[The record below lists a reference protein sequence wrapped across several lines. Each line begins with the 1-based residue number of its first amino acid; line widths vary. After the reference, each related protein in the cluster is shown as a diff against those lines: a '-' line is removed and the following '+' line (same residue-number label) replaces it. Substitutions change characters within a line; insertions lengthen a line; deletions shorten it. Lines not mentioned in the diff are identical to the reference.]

1 MNFLENTFSGQF
13 PAMLIRFIILLFVTC
28 FIVDCLYYKKSQRRD
43 YYFSFVLMS
52 VAIFFLVFFM
62 IFVLEDLK
70 AKTSIGIGIGLF
82 GIFSIM
88 RYRTDAMPVREMT
101 YMFVI
106 IALSVVNAIANSVSI
121 VELLVT
127 NVIVILCIWV
137 CEKRLKQVPTKLIQY
152 DRIELIQ
159 PEHRQ
164 ELKDDLQKRLG
175 LDIVRIDVGSVDFLR
190 DMVMLKVY
198 YQGDRS
204 DETLNNTLKLKNND
218 LTNFSNN

>member
-1 MNFLENTFSGQF
+1 
-13 PAMLIRFIILLFVTC
+13 
-28 FIVDCLYYKKSQRRD
+28 
-43 YYFSFVLMS
+43 
-52 VAIFFLVFFM
+52 
-62 IFVLEDLK
+62 
-70 AKTSIGIGIGLF
+70 
-82 GIFSIM
+82 
-88 RYRTDAMPVREMT
+88 
-101 YMFVI
+101 
-106 IALSVVNAIANSVSI
+106 VNAIANSVSI

>member
-28 FIVDCLYYKKSQRRD
+28 FIVDRLYYKKSQRRD

-106 IALSVVNAIANSVSI
+106 IALSVVNAIAN
-121 VELLVT
+121 
-127 NVIVILCIWV
+127 
-137 CEKRLKQVPTKLIQY
+137 EKRLKQVPTKLIQY

>member
-1 MNFLENTFSGQF
+1 
-13 PAMLIRFIILLFVTC
+13 
-28 FIVDCLYYKKSQRRD
+28 
-43 YYFSFVLMS
+43 
-52 VAIFFLVFFM
+52 
-62 IFVLEDLK
+62 
-70 AKTSIGIGIGLF
+70 
-82 GIFSIM
+82 
-88 RYRTDAMPVREMT
+88 
-101 YMFVI
+101 
-106 IALSVVNAIANSVSI
+106 
-121 VELLVT
+121 
-127 NVIVILCIWV
+127 
-137 CEKRLKQVPTKLIQY
+137 VPTKLIQY

>member
-1 MNFLENTFSGQF
+1 
-13 PAMLIRFIILLFVTC
+13 
-28 FIVDCLYYKKSQRRD
+28 
-43 YYFSFVLMS
+43 MS

-70 AKTSIGIGIGLF
+70 AKTSIGLGIGLF